1 MAGVHAPDILI
12 VDDHP
17 LFRDALETAIGRA
30 AEQAVT
36 RHCGTLE
43 QALSSVCEHS
53 PDLLLLDLN
62 LSDASGFDGIVRLHA
77 LVPEL
82 AVAIVSASEGEEV
95 YQRART
101 LGARAYLPKSLD
113 IAALSQALS
122 HVLSGGDWFPEGAA
136 CATGERDGDEAE
148 KLASLT
154 PAQRRVLDGL
164 SAGLLNK
171 QIAFEMGISEATVK
185 AHMTAIFRKLGVN
198 NRTQALLTL
207 KSATAVDDYS
217 AA

>member
-43 QALSSVCEHS
+43 EALSRVCEHS

-62 LSDASGFDGIVRLHA
+62 LADASGFDGIVRLHA

-122 HVLSGGDWFPEGAA
+122 DILAGGDWFPEGAA
-136 CATGERDGDEAE
+136 RAPDERDGDEAE